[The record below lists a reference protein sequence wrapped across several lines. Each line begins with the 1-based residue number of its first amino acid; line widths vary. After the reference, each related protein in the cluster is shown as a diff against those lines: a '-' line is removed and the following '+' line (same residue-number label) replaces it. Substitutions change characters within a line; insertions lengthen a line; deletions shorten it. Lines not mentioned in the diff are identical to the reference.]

1 MKSCN
6 MYELVVVDVVVVFF
20 LFFFYFF
27 IEDVSISWYCYI
39 YTQGKKK
46 TKQNKKQR
54 TDFGFQGFLNRLCSC
69 IS

>member
-1 MKSCN
+1 
-6 MYELVVVDVVVVFF
+6 MYELVVVDVVV
-20 LFFFYFF
+20 FFFFF

-39 YTQGKKK
+39 YTQGKKNK